1 MGMMEIIETHSAL
14 SFELEKARKQGLSLG
29 FVPTMGALHEGHE
42 SLMKR
47 AASEND
53 LTLVSIYVNPKQF
66 NDVLDFE
73 AYPRSLQSDLEI
85 LNHNNIDF
93 VFLPRYEELFTA
105 DKQVPTI
112 DFMGLDSRLEG
123 ASRPGHFK
131 GVVEVVYA
139 LFKMI
144 EPTRAYFGLKDF
156 QQVAIIR
163 QMISLLSLP
172 VELVAC
178 PTHREISGLARSSR
192 NKRLNDKEKE
202 EALVI
207 YKTLCFI
214 RDNYNYLDLD
224 DLLTQAKQLFRASS
238 LTLDYLAIVDPTTLS
253 NLKNNNEDALA
264 CIAAFCGPVR
274 LIDNMPLIAR

>member
-1 MGMMEIIETHSAL
+1 MGMMEIIEKHSAL

-47 AASEND
+47 ATSEND

-66 NDVLDFE
+66 NDALDFE
-73 AYPRSLQSDLEI
+73 AYPRSLPSDLEI

-93 VFLPRYEELFTA
+93 VFLPRFEELFTA

-253 NLKNNNEDALA
+253 NRKNNNEDALA

>member
-47 AASEND
+47 ATSEND

-66 NDVLDFE
+66 NDALDFE
-73 AYPRSLQSDLEI
+73 AYPRSLPSDLEI

-93 VFLPRYEELFTA
+93 VFLPRFEELFTA

-253 NLKNNNEDALA
+253 NRKNNNEDALA

>member
-14 SFELEKARKQGLSLG
+14 SFAIEKAQKQGLSLG

-66 NDVLDFE
+66 NDPLDFE

-85 LNHNNIDF
+85 LNLNNIDF

-105 DKQVPTI
+105 DKQVPAI

-253 NLKNNNEDALA
+253 NRKNNNEDALA